1 MILWQNNRSFGAARK
16 HGIFVR
22 YVNRQVP
29 FTPPEGGKKMK
40 QSRKVVILAAA
51 LCFAGFTASAGAA
64 TLKASHQWPGGKGD
78 VRDEMVQIIAKEV
91 EKAGVDLTIKIY
103 PGKSLFKP
111 KEQWNAMVKGQLDI
125 SAFPLDYASG
135 RHPQFSATLMPGLVK
150 NHDHAKRLN
159 SSPFMDDIKKII
171 NDAGVVVLADAWLA
185 GGFAS
190 KKNCILEPESIKG
203 QVTRAAGPAFE
214 KMLAGAGASIS
225 SMSSSAIYQA
235 MQTGVLDAANT
246 SSGSFVS
253 YRIYEQVK
261 CLTAPGDYAL
271 WFMYE
276 PILMSKKSWDKLNKA
291 QQDALMAAG
300 KKAEEYMFA
309 EAKGLDSKMVDIF
322 TKAGVQVVTM
332 TAEQAAAWR
341 AIANETS
348 YKSFA
353 EGVPGGKELI
363 EKALAVE

>member
-1 MILWQNNRSFGAARK
+1 MKSF
-16 HGIFVR
+16 
-22 YVNRQVP
+22 
-29 FTPPEGGKKMK
+29 KK
-40 QSRKVVILAAA
+40 LATSSLLLATFGLA
-51 LCFAGFTASAGAA
+51 TAGAQA
-64 TLKASHQWPGGKGD
+64 VTLKASHQWPGNKGD
-78 VRDEMVQIIAKEV
+78 VRDEMVKIIASEAAAANV
-91 EKAGVDLTIKIY
+91 GLNIKVY
-103 PGKSLFKP
+103 PGRSLFKP
-111 KEQWNAMVKGQLDI
+111 KQQWGAMVKGQLDI

-159 SSPFMDDIKKII
+159 NSPFMADIKKII
-171 NDAGVVVLADAWLA
+171 NDSGVVVLSDAWLA

-190 KKNCILEPESIKG
+190 KKNCILGPDTMKG

-214 KMLAGAGASIS
+214 QMLAGAGASIS
-225 SMSSSAIYQA
+225 SMPSSAIYQA

-261 CLTAPGDYAL
+261 CLTAPGAHAL

-300 KKAEEYMFA
+300 KKAEIYMSGK
-309 EAKGLDSKMVDIF
+309 AKGLDSKMVEVY
-322 TKAGVQVVTM
+322 KKHGVKVVTM
-332 TAEQAAAWR
+332 NAEQAAAWIK
-341 AIANETS
+341 IAKQTS
-348 YKSFA
+348 YKNF
-353 EGVPGGKELI
+353 EEKVPGGKELI
-363 EKALAVE
+363 EKALAVK

>member
-1 MILWQNNRSFGAARK
+1 
-16 HGIFVR
+16 
-22 YVNRQVP
+22 
-29 FTPPEGGKKMK
+29 MK
-40 QSRKVVILAAA
+40 IS
-51 LCFAGFTASAGAA
+51 TAFLRGVTAAGAA
-64 TLKASHQWPGGKGD
+64 VIALPLALSAGPAAAKVLKASHQWPGGKGD
-78 VRDEMVQIIAKEV
+78 VRDEMVQIIAREV
-91 EKAGVDLTIKIY
+91 AKADVGLEIRVY

-135 RHPQFSATLMPGLVK
+135 KHPQFSATLMPGLVK
-150 NHDHAKRLN
+150 NHEHAKRLN
-159 SSPFMDDIKKII
+159 DSPFMADIKKII

-190 KKNCILEPESIKG
+190 KKTCILGPETIKG

-214 KMLAGAGASIS
+214 QMLAGAGASIASMPS
-225 SMSSSAIYQA
+225 SEIYNA

-276 PILMSKKSWDKLNKA
+276 PVLMSKKSWNKLNKA

-300 KKAEEYMFA
+300 KKAEDFFFGA
-309 EAKGLDSKMVDIF
+309 AKGLDDKLVEVYK
-322 TKAGVQVVTM
+322 KAGVKVVTM
-332 TAEQAAAWR
+332 TAGQAAAWR
-341 AIANETS
+341 AIADRTS
-348 YKSFA
+348 YKNFA
-353 EGVPGGKELI
+353 EKVPGGKELI
-363 EKALAVE
+363 QKALAVK